1 VDALTRIRTLRA
13 APRDFA
19 PGILRLQDAPPSP
32 LPRLILWC
40 LLGLIAITLVW
51 SAIGRLD
58 IIAVAHGRIVPQ
70 SYLQIVQPA
79 ESGIVKELLVRE
91 GDRVA
96 GGQVLAR
103 MDMRFSEADRQ
114 ALRNELAVRSLQ
126 LRRIDAELSG
136 AALAARRG
144 DPPELFAQ
152 VEAQY
157 RARRQAFLDSLETER
172 ATLAKAEQELRAAR
186 EVESKLRKQLPIYRE
201 QEEAF
206 DKLTREGYAGRLL
219 YLEKQRDRIEK
230 EQDLKAQQ
238 FTIESLNATVEQSR
252 KRIAQLQSTY
262 HQALQNER
270 VETEA
275 QYAKLEQ
282 DWNKHVA
289 RHDLLELRAPQDG
302 IVKDLATH
310 TVGSVLQPGTVLM
323 TLVPT
328 NDPMQAEVWVT
339 HDDAGFVGA
348 GRPAKLKLATY
359 PFQKYGMIDG
369 AVKRISPD
377 ASDMAEGRADRRANA
392 GDGSGVGSGYRTLVS
407 LAAPYLEV
415 DGKRFPLSPGM
426 QVTAEIN
433 LGTRTVLEY
442 VLSPVQR
449 TLHEAARER

>member
-1 VDALTRIRTLRA
+1 MDVLTRLRTLRA

-19 PGILRLQDAPPSP
+19 PGILRLQEAPPSP
-32 LPRLILWC
+32 LPRLVLWC
-40 LLGLIAITLVW
+40 LLALIAITLAW

-91 GDRVA
+91 GDRVGA
-96 GGQVLAR
+96 GQVLAR
-103 MDMRFSEADRQ
+103 MDKRFSEADRQ
-114 ALRNELAVRSLQ
+114 ALQNELALRSLQ
-126 LRRIDAELSG
+126 LRRIDAELTG
-136 AALAARRG
+136 TALAAKRG
-144 DPPELFAQ
+144 DPAELFGQ

-157 RARRQAFLDSLETER
+157 RARRQAYLDSLDTER
-172 ATLAKAEQELRAAR
+172 ATLAKAEQDLRAAR
-186 EVESKLRKQLPIYRE
+186 EIESKLSKQLPIYRE

-219 YLEKQRDRIEK
+219 FLEKQRDRIEK

-238 FTIESLNATVEQSR
+238 FAIQSLNASVEQSR
-252 KRIAQLQSTY
+252 KRIAQLQSNY

-275 QYAKLEQ
+275 QYAKLAQ
-282 DWNKHVA
+282 DWNKLAA
-289 RHDLLELRAPQDG
+289 RHELLELKAPQDG

-348 GRPAKLKLATY
+348 GRIAKLKLATY
-359 PFQKYGMIDG
+359 PFQKYGMIEG
-369 AVKRISPD
+369 KVKRISPD
-377 ASDMAEGRADRRANA
+377 ASDMADGRGDRRTGASESA
-392 GDGSGVGSGYRTLVS
+392 GAGSGYRTLVS
-407 LAAPYLEV
+407 LETPYLEA
-415 DGKRFPLSPGM
+415 DGKRYPLAPGM

-449 TLHEAARER
+449 TLHEAGRER